1 VEKERLIAH
10 VDMDAFF
17 AAVEQRDNPH
27 LRGKPVIVG
36 ADPKEGRGR
45 GVVAACSYEARK
57 YGIHSAM
64 PISFAY
70 RRCPHAA
77 FLRGDMKKYA
87 KVSSDIFEILERFS
101 PDVEPISID
110 EGFIDLT
117 VSYKLFGSPEET
129 CKKIKTVIKQETGL
143 TASIGLAPNKM
154 TAKIASDLDKPNGLV
169 IVKSQDLLKF
179 LHALPVEKL
188 WGVGKST
195 LSSLKKLGIH
205 KVGDLAQRD
214 KKQMI
219 DLFGKHGIHLWKLS
233 RGIDPRP
240 VKPNE
245 RVKSIGNERTY
256 TKDETDI
263 RKIENTL
270 MFLSEK
276 VSRRLRKSGFK
287 GRTITLKIRFSDF
300 KTYTR
305 AVSLTKPTNF
315 VEDIYKNV
323 RQKAHEFPLGIEPVR
338 LIGVSVS
345 NLGEHEQQ
353 SDLFA
358 TVSANSE
365 KKEKLHTALDEI
377 KDRFGESA
385 IKYKK

>member
-1 VEKERLIAH
+1 
-10 VDMDAFF
+10 
-17 AAVEQRDNPH
+17 
-27 LRGKPVIVG
+27 
-36 ADPKEGRGR
+36 
-45 GVVAACSYEARK
+45 
-57 YGIHSAM
+57 
-64 PISFAY
+64 
-70 RRCPHAA
+70 
-77 FLRGDMKKYA
+77 
-87 KVSSDIFEILERFS
+87 
-101 PDVEPISID
+101 
-110 EGFIDLT
+110 
-117 VSYKLFGSPEET
+117 
-129 CKKIKTVIKQETGL
+129 
-143 TASIGLAPNKM
+143 M